1 MQAFLTDLYA
11 NAQGPLISA
20 LLLGLLT
27 AIAPCPMT
35 INITAMGY
43 IGKDLSRRQQVFS
56 NGIFYTLG
64 TITAYTGLALILY
77 FGADQFKVSTIF
89 QQYSEW
95 IIGPLLLL
103 IGIYMLGFFQFDF
116 PGLSRLTR
124 RFEKRNSFRA
134 WDSFLL
140 GLVFALAFCPY
151 SGMLYFGMLMPLV
164 IGTSSPGLSLA
175 YSLAAGIPVVIF
187 AWLLAF
193 TVSGV
198 GSWFKRLKSFE
209 FWFRKVL
216 ALVFIGIGIY
226 LLIQMISQGTPGH
239 Q

>member
-1 MQAFLTDLYA
+1 MQAFLTELYSHG
-11 NAQGPLISA
+11 QGPLISA

-27 AIAPCPMT
+27 AVAPCPMT

-43 IGKDLSRRQQVFS
+43 IGKDISRRQQVFS
-56 NGIFYTLG
+56 NGVFYTLG
-64 TITAYTGLALILY
+64 TISAYTGLALVLY
-77 FGADQFKVSTIF
+77 LGADQFRVSTLF

-103 IGIYMLGFFQFDF
+103 IGISMLGLFRIDF
-116 PGLSRLTR
+116 PAMSRLTS
-124 RFEKRNSFRA
+124 RFQSRKSFRS
-134 WDSFLL
+134 WDSYLL

-164 IGTSSPGLSLA
+164 IATSSPGLSLV

-198 GSWFKRLKSFE
+198 GKLFNSLKSFE

-216 ALVFIGIGIY
+216 ALLFTGIGIY
-226 LLIQMISQGTPGH
+226 YIIQMIF
-239 Q
+239 

>member
-1 MQAFLTDLYA
+1 MQAFLTELYA
-11 NAQGPLISA
+11 NAPGPLISA
-20 LLLGLLT
+20 LLLGLLI

-43 IGKDLSRRQQVFS
+43 IGKDITRPGKLFS
-56 NGIFYTLG
+56 NGAFYALG

-77 FGADQFKVSTIF
+77 LGADQFRISTLF
-89 QQYSEW
+89 QQYSEY

-103 IGIYMLGFFQFDF
+103 IGVYMLGLFRMDF
-116 PGLSRLTR
+116 PALNRLTGKFQNR
-124 RFEKRNSFRA
+124 LSFRA

-151 SGMLYFGMLMPLV
+151 SGMLYFAMLVPLIV
-164 IGTSSPGLSLA
+164 ATQSPWLSLPF
-175 YSLAAGIPVVIF
+175 SLAAGLPIVIF

-198 GSWFKRLKSFE
+198 GKVFNRLKSFE
-209 FWFRKVL
+209 YWFRKLV
-216 ALVFIGIGIY
+216 ALLFIGIGTY
-226 LLIQMISQGTPGH
+226 YLIQMIW
-239 Q
+239 

>member
-1 MQAFLTDLYA
+1 MQAFLTELYA
-11 NAQGPLISA
+11 NSQGPLIST

-27 AIAPCPMT
+27 AVAPCPMT
-35 INITAMGY
+35 INITAIGY
-43 IGKDLSRRQQVFS
+43 IGKDLTRRQRVFS
-56 NGIFYTLG
+56 NGVFYTLG
-64 TITAYTGLALILY
+64 TISAYTGLALILY
-77 FGADQFKVSTIF
+77 LGADQFRVSTVF

-95 IIGPLLLL
+95 FIGPLLLG
-103 IGIYMLGFFQFDF
+103 IGVYMLGIFQFDF
-116 PGLSRLTR
+116 PALNRLTR
-124 RFEKRNSFRA
+124 RFEKRNTFRA

-151 SGMLYFGMLMPLV
+151 SGMLYFGMLIPL
-164 IGTSSPGLSLA
+164 IIATSSPGLSLV
-175 YSLAAGIPVVIF
+175 YSLTAGIPVVIF

-198 GSWFKRLKSFE
+198 GSLFKRLKSFE

-226 LLIQMISQGTPGH
+226 YIIQLISF
-239 Q
+239 

>member
-1 MQAFLTDLYA
+1 MQAYLTELYSQ
-11 NAQGPLISA
+11 AQGPLISA
-20 LLLGLLT
+20 LLLGWLT
-27 AIAPCPMT
+27 AVAPCPMA

-43 IGKDLSRRQQVFS
+43 IGKDISHRKKVFS
-56 NGIFYTLG
+56 NGLFYTLG
-64 TITAYTGLALILY
+64 TVSAYTGLALLLY
-77 FGADQFKVSTIF
+77 LGADQFRVSTAF

-103 IGIYMLGFFQFDF
+103 IGVAMLGIIRLDIPAF
-116 PGLSRLTR
+116 SRITR
-124 RFEKRNSFRA
+124 RFQTRESFRA

-151 SGMLYFGMLMPLV
+151 SGMLYFGMLIPLV
-164 IGTSSPGLSLA
+164 LATSSPVLSLA
-175 YSLAAGIPVVIF
+175 YSLAAGIPIVIF

-198 GSWFKRLKSFE
+198 GKWFNRLKSFE

-216 ALVFIGIGIY
+216 ALVFAGIGIY
-226 LLIQMISQGTPGH
+226 YISLMIMK
-239 Q
+239 